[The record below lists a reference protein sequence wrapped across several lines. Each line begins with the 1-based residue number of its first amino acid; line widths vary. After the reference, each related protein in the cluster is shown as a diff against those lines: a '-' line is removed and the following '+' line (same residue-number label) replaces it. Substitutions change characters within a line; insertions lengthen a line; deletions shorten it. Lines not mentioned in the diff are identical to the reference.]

1 MKIRFLLVFGLVL
14 WQLTSLAQMD
24 PFLLLEKPGKQNS
37 RVRYYP
43 GDEIYWKFKDDKTTY
58 SSIVAVISDSSFT
71 TDQALIVPY
80 VEIDQVLIP
89 KGGGLKAVGI
99 RAFWAIPP
107 MIVLSAANNAFNT
120 GRSPLVDEEVWYI
133 SAVFASIS
141 GIFFLLPDEK
151 KKKLDNKWRLIPI
164 IHWFLIWFF
173 LTYS

>member
-1 MKIRFLLVFGLVL
+1 MIGLVL
-14 WQLTSLAQMD
+14 WSLSSVAQMD
-24 PFLLLEKPGKQNS
+24 PFLLLEKPGKQKS

-43 GDEIYWKFKDDKTTY
+43 GDEIYWKFKEDKITY
-58 SSIVAVISDSSFT
+58 NAVIAVISDSSFT

-80 VEIDQVLIP
+80 SEVDVVLIP

-99 RAFWAIPP
+99 NAFWAIPP

-151 KKKLDNKWRLIPI
+151 SRRLENKWRIIPI
-164 IHWFLIWFF
+164 IH
-173 LTYS
+173 

>member
-1 MKIRFLLVFGLVL
+1 LKMKMRILLVFGLVL
-14 WQLTSLAQMD
+14 WNLTCFAQMD
-24 PFLLLEKPGKQNS
+24 PFLLLEKPGNQKS

-58 SSIVAVISDSSFT
+58 KSIIAVISDSTFT

-89 KGGGLKAVGI
+89 KGGGLKAVGLN
-99 RAFWAIPP
+99 AFWAIPP

-120 GRSPLVDEEVWYI
+120 GRTPLVDQEVWYI

-151 KKKLDNKWRLIPI
+151 TRKLENKWRLIPI
-164 IHWFLIWFF
+164 IH
-173 LTYS
+173 

>member
-1 MKIRFLLVFGLVL
+1 MKIRFLLVIGLVL
-14 WQLTSLAQMD
+14 WSLSSVAQMD
-24 PFLLLEKPGKQNS
+24 PFLLLEKPGKQKS

-43 GDEIYWKFKDDKTTY
+43 GDEIYWKFKEDKITY
-58 SSIVAVISDSSFT
+58 NAVIAVISDSSFT

-80 VEIDQVLIP
+80 SEVDVVLIP

-99 RAFWAIPP
+99 NAFWAIPP

-151 KKKLDNKWRLIPI
+151 SRRLENKWRIIPI
-164 IHWFLIWFF
+164 IH
-173 LTYS
+173 